1 MRLYVAGKTPKSVAA
16 IANLKKVCEERL
28 AGRYVVEVIDLIE
41 HPELAKVDQIVA
53 IPTLVRKLPQ
63 PLKKMIGDLSNEQR
77 VILGLELDPVE
88 A

>member
-41 HPELAKVDQIVA
+41 HPELAKADQIVA

-88 A
+88 G

>member
-41 HPELAKVDQIVA
+41 HPELAKADQIVA

-63 PLKKMIGDLSNEQR
+63 PLKKMIGDLSNEER

-88 A
+88 G